1 MVDTL
6 NYGHLHEMIIICISC
21 DYHKMFMY
29 SVVKLTKKINKYMCI
44 NDRRTP
50 KQRGINGV
58 KVEQYFSYIDVI
70 FNSKLQGFT
79 SVNEDIFS

>member
-1 MVDTL
+1 
-6 NYGHLHEMIIICISC
+6 
-21 DYHKMFMY
+21 
-29 SVVKLTKKINKYMCI
+29 MCI

-58 KVEQYFSYIDVI
+58 KVEQYFSYIDVK